1 MSVSPE
7 TSPGSPWPSPPLP
20 PFGDRYP
27 RSPHLRSDHGGVRPK
42 TGGAAS
48 SEATSLILSELL
60 EGAVPKTGV
69 VDRIQVDPFTGGAK
83 SSSGPRLTAEKRL
96 LEDRLLVTYSATL
109 DPSQEQL
116 IRMIYELGKNVSLVG
131 ERDQDGQ
138 MGGDVRFRFEFR

>member
-1 MSVSPE
+1 M
-7 TSPGSPWPSPPLP
+7 
-20 PFGDRYP
+20 
-27 RSPHLRSDHGGVRPK
+27 
-42 TGGAAS
+42 
-48 SEATSLILSELL
+48 
-60 EGAVPKTGV
+60 